1 VVHFKAG
8 PTGLS
13 GFWLFPAYQEVD
25 MSSLFPLLLHWLHEY
40 GYPML
45 WLTVFI
51 AAVGIPLPISLVL
64 LAVGAF
70 AGYGDFN
77 IMLLIVITITAS
89 SCGDNVGY
97 FIGRSWGS
105 RTLHWLVQPRRVHVI
120 PAHTITR
127 SRLYFKR
134 RGGWAIFF
142 SRFLFSALG
151 GVMSLLAGAERY
163 PYRHFL
169 LYDVTGETL
178 GAVIP
183 LSLGYALGACWEA
196 GGDLLGALSGFAF
209 ILFLVMLLV
218 RRLVKTLP
226 HSKETLVAYPAVS
239 TQKLTVNSPLP
250 KSTSQRITGVRR
262 QNIGEQMQE
271 VPYS

>member
-1 VVHFKAG
+1 
-8 PTGLS
+8 
-13 GFWLFPAYQEVD
+13 
-25 MSSLFPLLLHWLHEY
+25 MSSLLPLLLHLSHEY

-64 LAVGAF
+64 LEVGAL
-70 AGYGDFN
+70 AGYGDFH
-77 IMLLIVITITAS
+77 MVLLMVLTITAS

-97 FIGRSWGS
+97 FIGRRWGS
-105 RTLHWLVQPRRVHVI
+105 RTLQWLIQPRRVHVI

-142 SRFLFSALG
+142 SRYLFSALG
-151 GVMSLLAGAERY
+151 GVTSLLAGAERY
-163 PYRHFL
+163 PYRRFL
-169 LYDVTGETL
+169 LYDVTGEAL
-178 GAVIP
+178 GTVIP
-183 LSLGYALGACWEA
+183 LSLGYVLGTCWEA

-226 HSKETLVAYPAVS
+226 HAKETRVAFQAVS
-239 TQKLTVNSPLP
+239 TQKLIGDTTLP
-250 KSTSQRITGVRR
+250 VRTR
-262 QNIGEQMQE
+262 HHRAEVRSVNIGEQRQE
-271 VPYS
+271 VPSS

>member
-1 VVHFKAG
+1 
-8 PTGLS
+8 
-13 GFWLFPAYQEVD
+13 
-25 MSSLFPLLLHWLHEY
+25 MSSLLPLLLHWLHEY

-77 IMLLIVITITAS
+77 IVLLIVITITAS

-142 SRFLFSALG
+142 SRFLFSLLG
-151 GVMSLLAGAERY
+151 GVMNLLAGAERY

-196 GGDLLGALSGFAF
+196 GSDLLGALSGFAF
-209 ILFLVMLLV
+209 ILFLSTLLVSRLV
-218 RRLVKTLP
+218 RRTLP
-226 HSKETLVAYPAVS
+226 HAKETLVAYPVVR

-250 KSTSQRITGVRR
+250 NSTLQRMTGVRR
-262 QNIGEQMQE
+262 QNIGEQRQE